1 MDPDPD
7 PGGPK
12 TCGSGSA
19 TLMVINLILPQLWE
33 KHCHKDFRN
42 KQREEMESWREM
54 YERCTYER
62 EEKLDQL
69 KVHVRIIIVS
79 GSNPSL

>member
-1 MDPDPD
+1 
-7 PGGPK
+7 
-12 TCGSGSA
+12 
-19 TLMVINLILPQLWE
+19 MVINLILPQLWE

-69 KVHVRIIIVS
+69 KVRVRIILVS
-79 GSNPSL
+79 GSNPSLLNTLPVPLMFFTWPLQD

>member
-1 MDPDPD
+1 
-7 PGGPK
+7 
-12 TCGSGSA
+12 
-19 TLMVINLILPQLWE
+19 MVINLILPQLWE

-69 KVHVRIIIVS
+69 KVHERIILVGIGFESVIVNY
-79 GSNPSL
+79 GTCQFP